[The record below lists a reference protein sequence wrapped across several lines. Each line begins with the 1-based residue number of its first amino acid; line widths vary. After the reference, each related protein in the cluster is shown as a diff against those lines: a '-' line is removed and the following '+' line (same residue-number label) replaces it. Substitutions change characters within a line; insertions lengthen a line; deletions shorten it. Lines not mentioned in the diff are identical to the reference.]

1 MADFTIS
8 KMQEMQK
15 TMHEKHKEVWG
26 GLSPEKA
33 VQKMLWLHGE
43 LGEASDVIK
52 KNGNEKILKDGDVR
66 NHFIEEMCDVLMY
79 FNDVLIC
86 YNVTEDE
93 LKTAYEK
100 KVEKNLNRTFNRE

>member
-66 NHFIEEMCDVLMY
+66 NRFIEEMCDVLMY